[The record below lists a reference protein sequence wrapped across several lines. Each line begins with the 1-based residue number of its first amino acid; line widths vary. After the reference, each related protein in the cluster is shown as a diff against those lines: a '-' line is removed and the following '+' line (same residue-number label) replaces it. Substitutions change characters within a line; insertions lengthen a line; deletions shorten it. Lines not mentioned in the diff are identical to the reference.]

1 MTSKKKI
8 ALWIILALFF
18 LTFLISITIIIIKM
32 VKVNGEVIGSEAAVG
47 LFSLI
52 GTIIGAIFVVVE
64 LKNSNDVTCC
74 QMLIDLNNYFHDNDK
89 LMKVYTVLDKVHL
102 WGEND
107 KKAWEGVEDQD
118 VEFFCTFFENLYL
131 LVEHRIARIKDLDNI
146 FGYRFFLFMNNPH
159 IQEKYIL
166 TTSSSFVN
174 LFKLYELWVN
184 YRDTLSKKKTSN
196 LIVGDEYRFP
206 KEYLEN
212 ETYLVDNGVGKNLY
226 KEVDNNGK
234 HIFIRDVWFDELSD
248 VLALQ
253 KEIHEEMDDKEL
265 LVDETRNEFIESL
278 HLDYVLGAYDDKKLV
293 AVCIIIDNRNSTRN
307 LGQKNGVPF
316 EEAYTF
322 DIVFVKKEY
331 RGLGLQKEFIEIAKK
346 QAKID
351 GAKSIWTTVSA
362 KNKHSYENM
371 ISQGFAVYKKDASM
385 YGGHLRDVLKLE
397 IKE

>member
-293 AVCIIIDNRNSTRN
+293 AVCVIIDNRNSTRN
-307 LGQKNGVPF
+307 LGQKNGAPF

>member
-32 VKVNGEVIGSEAAVG
+32 VKVNGEAIGSEAAVG

-293 AVCIIIDNRNSTRN
+293 AVCVIIDNRNSTRN
-307 LGQKNGVPF
+307 LGQKNGAPF
-316 EEAYTF
+316 GEAYTF

>member
-8 ALWIILALFF
+8 AIYIVLAVFF
-18 LTFLISITIIIIKM
+18 LTFLVSATIVIIKM
-32 VKVNGEVIGSEAAVG
+32 VKINGEAIGSEAAVG

-52 GTIIGAIFVVVE
+52 GTIVGAIFVVIE

-107 KKAWEGVEDQD
+107 KEAWEGVEDQD

-159 IQEKYIL
+159 IQEKYLL

-174 LFKLYELWVN
+174 LFKLYELWIN

-196 LIVGDEYRFP
+196 LIVGNEYRFT
-206 KEYLEN
+206 KEYLKN
-212 ETYLVDNGVGKNLY
+212 EIYLVDNGVGKNLY
-226 KEVDNNGK
+226 KEVDYKGK
-234 HIFIRDVWFDELSD
+234 QIFIRDVWFDELSD
-248 VLALQ
+248 VLSLQ
-253 KEIHEEMDDKEL
+253 KEVHEGMEDKEL
-265 LVDETRNEFIESL
+265 LVEETRNEFIESL
-278 HLDYVLGAYDDKKLV
+278 HLDYVLGAYDNNKLV
-293 AVCIIIDNRNSTRN
+293 AVCVIIDNRETDRN
-307 LGQKNGVPF
+307 LGQKFNTPYS
-316 EEAYTF
+316 EAYTF
-322 DIVFVKKEY
+322 DIIFVKEEY

-346 QAKID
+346 QAVID
-351 GAKSIWTTVSA
+351 GAKSIWTTVSK
-362 KNKHSYENM
+362 KNKYSYDNM
-371 ISQGFAVYKKDASM
+371 ISQGFVVYKKDASM

-397 IKE
+397 VTK

>member
-1 MTSKKKI
+1 MVSKKKVALGIII
-8 ALWIILALFF
+8 AIFF
-18 LTFLISITIIIIKM
+18 LSFLISATIIVIKL
-32 VKVNGEVIGSEAAVG
+32 VKINGEAIGSEAAVG

-52 GTIIGAIFVVVE
+52 GTIVGAIFVVIE

-74 QMLIDLNNYFHDNDK
+74 QMLIDLNNYFHDSEK

-102 WGEND
+102 WGEDD
-107 KKAWEGVEDQD
+107 KEAWKDVEDQD

-174 LFKLYELWVN
+174 LFKLYELWIN

-196 LIVGDEYRFP
+196 LIIGNEYRFT
-206 KEYLEN
+206 KEYLEKQI
-212 ETYLVDNGVGKNLY
+212 YLVDNGVGKHLY
-226 KEVDNNGK
+226 REIDKNGK
-234 HIFIRDVWFDELSD
+234 HLNIRDIWFDELSD
-248 VLALQ
+248 VLSLQ
-253 KEIHEEMDDKEL
+253 KEVHEGMEDKEL

-278 HLDYVLGAYDDKKLV
+278 HLDYVLGAYDNNKLV
-293 AVCIIIDNRNSTRN
+293 AVCVIIDNRESNRN
-307 LGQKNGVPF
+307 LAQKFGVPAS
-316 EEAYTF
+316 EAYTF
-322 DIVFVKKEY
+322 DIIFVKEEY

-351 GAKSIWTTVSA
+351 NAKSIWTTVST
-362 KNKHSYENM
+362 KNKHSYDNM
-371 ISQGFAVYKKDASM
+371 IAEGFEVYKKDTPM
-385 YGGHLRDVLKLE
+385 YGGHIRDVLKFD
-397 IKE
+397 IK